1 MEPSGILPY
10 MEPPSLYINHR
21 TKWAICSIDML
32 TPDIQMAFF
41 TRMLYNQH
49 HQQRFRSMVHVMAE
63 KGDLSGIGLKEIY
76 RKIGGFYLQR

>member
-1 MEPSGILPY
+1 
-10 MEPPSLYINHR
+10 
-21 TKWAICSIDML
+21 
-32 TPDIQMAFF
+32 MAFF